1 MKNNLWSLGV
11 HSNPKLLWILN
22 YRIFKGQGNLGLEL
36 RSKGIQGFPNFKTEL
51 ILPRHVRIL
60 GLELRS
66 KGIQGVPQF
75 QNRIDPSTS
84 CENFRIRIEVQGVPQ
99 FQNRIGS
106 PRDFIILWDP
116 REFRIRIG
124 DQGDPWGSSI
134 S

>member
-66 KGIQGVPQF
+66 KGFPNFKTELDPPETSLYYGIQGNLGLELGIKGIHGVPQF
-75 QNRIDPSTS
+75 HK
-84 CENFRIRIEVQGVPQ
+84 
-99 FQNRIGS
+99 RIGS
-106 PRDFIILWDP
+106 PRLHYTM
-116 REFRIRIG
+116 
-124 DQGDPWGSSI
+124 GSKEI
-134 S
+134 